1 MTDMETRA
9 AIFPSAFR
17 LTPLYWLAL
26 GTFAVGTEAFMIAAI
41 LPRIAADLVVSLQAT
56 AQLVTIFALTYA
68 ISSPILTALA
78 GSLKRR
84 KLLVLAMAA
93 FAGANLF
100 AATTSNYTSLACA
113 RFLLALCAGLYT
125 PSATALAGVLVP
137 PERRGMALAIVTGGT
152 SLAVALGV
160 PLGAFIGS
168 RFGWRMTFFG
178 VAILALAAL
187 AGLLTRIPHDIGSGL
202 STATLPKRVAVVR
215 QPGALPALL
224 VTTIWGVGTYANYI
238 YIAPYLAKVVGFE
251 GDQIGYVFFLWG
263 TAAFSGLLFGGVA
276 NDRIG
281 SRRVV
286 SLALLTLALT
296 LASLSVSAHFL
307 SISAGVAPVL
317 IAVAVWGFTA
327 WGFFP
332 AQQAR
337 LISITGAK
345 VAPVILSLN
354 ASFMYLGF
362 SFGAVLGSL
371 TLTHGSLSDLGWVGA
386 LCELAALVL
395 FLLTS
400 QKSCVSNSNKPFCLA
415 NNINPQN

>member
-1 MTDMETRA
+1 
-9 AIFPSAFR
+9 
-17 LTPLYWLAL
+17 
-26 GTFAVGTEAFMIAAI
+26 
-41 LPRIAADLVVSLQAT
+41 LQAT

-68 ISSPILTALA
+68 ISSPVLTALT
-78 GSLKRR
+78 GSFKRR
-84 KLLVLAMAA
+84 KLLILAMAA

-100 AATTSNYTSLACA
+100 AATASTFSSLACA
-113 RFLLALCAGLYT
+113 RFLLAVCAGLYT

-137 PERRGMALAIVTGGT
+137 PERRGRALAIVTGGT

-168 RFGWRMTFFG
+168 RFGWRMTFVG
-178 VAILALAAL
+178 VSILALIAL
-187 AGLLTRIPHDIGSGL
+187 MGLLTRIPRDIGSGL
-202 STATLPKRVAVVR
+202 STATLRERIAVVR

-238 YIAPYLAKVVGFE
+238 YIAPYLAKVLGLE
-251 GDQIGYVFFLWG
+251 GVQIGYVLFLWG
-263 TAAFSGLLFGGVA
+263 TAAFSGILSGGAA
-276 NDRIG
+276 NDRFG

-286 SLALLTLALT
+286 SIALPTLGLT
-296 LASLSVSAHFL
+296 LASLSLSARFLTVSGAF
-307 SISAGVAPVL
+307 APVL
-317 IAVAVWGFTA
+317 IAVAVWGLTA

-371 TLTHGSLSDLGWVGA
+371 TLTRGSLSDLGWVGA

-395 FLLTS
+395 FLVTS
-400 QKSCVSNSNKPFCLA
+400 QKRCVRNSKEPVCLP
-415 NNINPQN
+415 NNINRQT

>member
-1 MTDMETRA
+1 MTGIKTCA
-9 AIFPSAFR
+9 AASRSVFR

-41 LPRIAADLVVSLQAT
+41 LPRIATDLAVSLQAT

-68 ISSPILTALA
+68 ISSPVLTALT
-78 GSLKRR
+78 GSFKRR
-84 KLLVLAMAA
+84 NLLILAMAA

-100 AATTSNYTSLACA
+100 AAAASTYSSLACA
-113 RFLLALCAGLYT
+113 RFLLAVCAGLYT

-137 PERRGMALAIVTGGT
+137 PERRGRALAIVTGGT

-168 RFGWRMTFFG
+168 RFGWRMTFVG
-178 VAILALAAL
+178 VSILALVAL
-187 AGLLTRIPHDIGSGL
+187 VGLLTRIPHDIASGL
-202 STATLPKRVAVVR
+202 STATLRERIAVVR

-224 VTTIWGVGTYANYI
+224 VTTIWGVGTYANYV

-251 GDQIGYVFFLWG
+251 GVRIGYVLFLWG
-263 TAAFSGLLFGGVA
+263 TAAFCGILSGGAA
-276 NDRIG
+276 NDRFG

-286 SLALLTLALT
+286 SIALPTLGLS
-296 LASLSVSAHFL
+296 LASLSLSARFLTVSGAF
-307 SISAGVAPVL
+307 GPVL
-317 IAVAVWGFTA
+317 IAVVVWGLAA

-337 LISITGAK
+337 LMSIAGAK
-345 VAPVILSLN
+345 AAPVILSLN

-371 TLTHGSLSDLGWVGA
+371 TLIHASLSDLGWVGA

-395 FLLTS
+395 FLVTS
-400 QKSCVSNSNKPFCLA
+400 QRRCASTSREPVRLP
-415 NNINPQN
+415 NNVNCRS

>member
-1 MTDMETRA
+1 M
-9 AIFPSAFR
+9 PPFR

-41 LPRIAADLVVSLQAT
+41 LPKIAGDLAVSLQAT

-68 ISSPILTALA
+68 ISSPVLTALT
-78 GSLKRR
+78 GSFKRR
-84 KLLVLAMAA
+84 NLLILAMAA
-93 FAGANLF
+93 FAGANLL
-100 AATTSNYTSLACA
+100 AATASTFSYLACA
-113 RFLLALCAGLYT
+113 RFLLAVFAGVYT

-137 PERRGMALAIVTGGT
+137 PERRGVALAVVTGGT

-168 RFGWRMTFFG
+168 RFGWRMTFVG
-178 VAILALAAL
+178 VAVLALVAL
-187 AGLLTRIPHDIGSGL
+187 VGLLTRIPHDIGSGL
-202 STATLPKRVAVVR
+202 STATLRERIAVIR

-251 GDQIGYVFFLWG
+251 GVQVGYVLFLWG
-263 TAAFSGLLFGGVA
+263 TAAFSGLLLGGTA

-281 SRRVV
+281 SRRVL
-286 SLALLTLALT
+286 SFALPTLALT

-307 SISAGVAPVL
+307 SVSVALAPVL
-317 IAVAVWGFTA
+317 IAVAVWGFSA

-337 LISITGAK
+337 LISVTGAK
-345 VAPVILSLN
+345 VAPVILALN

-362 SFGAVLGSL
+362 SLGAVLGSL
-371 TLTHGSLSDLGWVGA
+371 TLTQGSVSDLGWVGA
-386 LCELAALVL
+386 LCELAALAL
-395 FLLTS
+395 FLVTS
-400 QKSCVSNSNKPFCLA
+400 QRWCVSNSKQPVCFP
-415 NNINPQN
+415 NNINRQT